1 MDHIAIAAICD
12 LMDAVIRTDVTHQEM
27 ESAMDKATQ
36 DLTDLGISESFI
48 QLVIDFAENIATG
61 LTIEL
66 EEV

>member
-12 LMDAVIRTDVTHQEM
+12 LLNAVIRTEVTHEEM
-27 ESAMDKATQ
+27 DAAMDEATQ
-36 DLTDLGISESFI
+36 VLTDLGISESFV

-61 LTIEL
+61 LAIEL